1 MRWHKNRFFLAFA
14 LAFIALS
21 HAQATSGQT
30 ITAASCSESDVLA
43 ALSSAVSGDTVVIP
57 AGTCTWTTPEYYTA
71 PANLTIQGQT
81 VCTGSGAP
89 SQNDLSCADNT
100 VIVDGTNHGSDDDQ
114 PMWQITTNAAGAF
127 RITGITFGW
136 GGGQV
141 TDNGTL
147 QFIGG
152 SQQFRM
158 DHVHFSLITRIA
170 FIVSQQIAGVID
182 HIIIDG
188 IAPGSGF
195 RTNGGTATDLDGH
208 TNWAAPTA
216 LGTGSFV
223 YIENSIFNNASNDCF
238 QGGRWVVRY
247 NTFNNGA
254 TQTHATG
261 LSLGSRGCRA
271 WELYENQF
279 LSSSDSCT
287 VTASFNGSPSHSA
300 LLITEIGG
308 VAATNPLDAHSAM
321 NQDQPTLAANDIT
334 SGTSTTSH
342 NGDYIWGA
350 TVSPNASYG
359 TVSAGTGFTVSQPL
373 ASGETM
379 GEYRIQPTAGPV
391 SATFTDLADLYLH
404 VQTFMMDFASAGGSS
419 QPAFVQGT
427 TGLGFNAN
435 SVSATFSNNL
445 TNGDMIAVV
454 ASAEGAEATN
464 VTSSCSGSFT
474 QVDTVDNGV
483 LNATSSDWYALAN
496 YNGAATLP
504 PPSVPTGLMVTG
516 TTTSTVSLSWT
527 ASTGS
532 NGVAGYEIFRGADPI
547 ATTAGTSY
555 TDSGLTPN
563 TTYTYTVSAYGSSG
577 NTSNQSAT
585 ASATTLATPSA
596 IPPTVSI
603 SSPMNNAT
611 LSGTV
616 TVTASASD
624 TTGVTQVQLYLDGT
638 TLLATFTATPYT
650 YSWNTTSVTNAMHT
664 LTAEATDGV
673 GNNGSSA
680 AVGVTVNNTGGATGS
695 SPNSAQPVFFLSSGT
710 GVVWGNN
717 ASGGSYSNFVTI
729 HSLRR
734 DDGGGQ
740 HPEVAT
746 PNGWGYCGTS
756 FDGTGSNWDQKS
768 NTVTGYR
775 CLDQPGQ
782 GQGDLLSGD
791 VTTGNLTNTVTG
803 CTASASC
810 AWPQEALEPVYEWM
824 DSFSGSQ
831 PFWENYETDALIN
844 NSDYYL
850 WCNALSPSGCASY
863 NGTAGVGSGPLSA
876 RPATCTP
883 GVGYWATDQGNWN
896 QSGSGGQGELFVCG
910 PTVNTWALHY
920 EPYTYPHPLDTS
932 GGSGGTT
939 AQTITFNPLSPVTYG
954 VAPITLTATA
964 SSGLP
969 VSYTFTGPAT
979 LSGSTLTIT
988 GAGSVTVTAS
998 QAGNATYAAATPV
1011 QRILTV
1017 NKALLTVTANN
1028 AGMVYG
1034 QSLPSFTYTIT
1045 GFVNGDTSAVVSG
1058 TAAETTT
1065 ATSASPV
1072 GTYPITF
1079 STESLAAANYTF
1091 TYVNGTLTISSATP
1105 PPAFVQGTSTLGFNT
1120 NSDSATFTSNVT
1132 SGDMIAVMASAQ
1144 GAGITNVTSSC
1155 SGSFTQVDAVNSTA
1169 LNATSADWY
1178 ALATSTGSCT
1188 VTASLSGPAGHS
1200 ALFITEISG
1209 VAATNPLD
1217 AHSAMNQ
1224 DQPALAANA
1233 ITSGTSTTVHSG
1245 DYIWGATVSPNDS
1258 YGAVSAGTG
1267 FTLSQAL
1274 KGGETLGE
1282 YEIQSAAG
1290 PISATFTDT
1299 ADHYLH
1305 IQTFMMAFAP

>member
-1 MRWHKNRFFLAFA
+1 MPRHKNRFFLVFA
-14 LAFIALS
+14 LAFIAFAIIFPG
-21 HAQATSGQT
+21 HAWAGTGST

-43 ALSSAVSGDTVVIP
+43 ALNSAVSGDMVIIP
-57 AGTCTWTTPEYYTA
+57 SGTCTWTTPEYYTA
-71 PANLTIQGQT
+71 PANLTIEGQT
-81 VCTGSGAP
+81 VCSGSGAP

-100 VIVDGTNHGSDDDQ
+100 VIVDGTNHGSDNDQ

-127 RITGITFGW
+127 RITGLTFGW

-147 QFIGG
+147 EFTGS

-158 DHVHFSLITRIA
+158 DHVHFDLITRVA
-170 FIVSQQIAGVID
+170 FITFQQIAGVID
-182 HIIIDG
+182 HIVIDG
-188 IAPGSGF
+188 IPPGSGF
-195 RTNGGTATDLDGH
+195 RSNGGTSTDLEGH
-208 TNWAAPTA
+208 TDWAAPTA
-216 LGTGSFV
+216 LGSGNFV
-223 YIENSIFNNASNDCF
+223 YVENSIFNNASNDCF
-238 QGGRWVVRY
+238 QGGRWVIRY
-247 NTFNNGA
+247 NTFNDGGA
-254 TQTHATG
+254 QTHATG
-261 LSLGSRGCRA
+261 LTLGDRGCRA

-279 LSSSDSCT
+279 LSSTDSCT

-300 LLITEIGG
+300 LLITEISG
-308 VAATNPLDAHSAM
+308 VAETNPLDAHSAM
-321 NQDQPTLAANDIT
+321 NQDNPTLAANDIT
-334 SGTSTTSH
+334 SGASTTTH

-350 TVSPNASYG
+350 TVSPNSSYG
-359 TVSAGTGFTVSQPL
+359 TISAGTGFTLSQPL
-373 ASGETM
+373 VSGETA
-379 GEYRIQPTAGPV
+379 GEYGIQSVAGPI
-391 SATFTDLADLYLH
+391 SATFNDTTDLYLH
-404 VQTFMMDFASAGGSS
+404 IQTLMMAFAPAGGSS

-435 SVSATFSNNL
+435 SVSATFSNNA

-454 ASAEGAEATN
+454 ASAEGADPTN
-464 VTSSCSGSFT
+464 VTSSCSSSFT
-474 QVDTVDNGV
+474 QVDSVYNGV

-496 YNGAATLP
+496 YNGAATVP
-504 PPSVPTGLMVTG
+504 PPSVPTGLTVTG
-516 TTTSTVSLSWT
+516 TTTSTASLSWT
-527 ASTGS
+527 ASTDS
-532 NGVAGYEIFRGADPI
+532 NGVAGYEILRGGLPVG
-547 ATTAGTSY
+547 TTAGTSY
-555 TDSGLTPN
+555 TDTSLAPN
-563 TTYTYTVSAYGSSG
+563 TTYTYTTTAYDPLGNASNPSAS
-577 NTSNQSAT
+577 
-585 ASATTLATPSA
+585 ASATTLATPNSV
-596 IPPTVSI
+596 PPMVSI
-603 SSPMNNAT
+603 SSPANNAT
-611 LSGTV
+611 VSGTV
-616 TVTASASD
+616 TVTATATD
-624 TTGVTQVQLYLDGT
+624 KVGVTQVQIYLDGT
-638 TLLATFTATPYT
+638 TLFATFASTPYT
-650 YSWNTTSVTNAMHT
+650 YSWNTTSVANGIHT
-664 LTAEATDGV
+664 LTAEATDAV
-673 GNNGSSA
+673 GNNATSA
-680 AVGVTVNNTGGATGS
+680 AVTVTVNNASGGTTPPPTS
-695 SPNSAQPVFFLSSGT
+695 SVQPVFFMSSGT

-729 HSLRR
+729 HSMRR
-734 DDGGGQ
+734 DNGGGQ

-756 FDGTGSNWDQKS
+756 FNGTGSNWDQNS

-791 VTTGNLTNTVTG
+791 ISTGNLTNTVTG

-810 AWPQEALEPVYEWM
+810 AWPHEALEPVYEWM
-824 DSFSGSQ
+824 DSFTDPQ
-831 PFWENYETDALIN
+831 QFWNNYEPDALIN

-850 WCNALSPSGCASY
+850 WCNPSSASGCTSY
-863 NGTAGVGSGPLSA
+863 DGTAGVGSGPLSA

-939 AQTITFNPLSPVTYG
+939 AQTITFGVLSPVTYG

-1034 QSLPSFTYTIT
+1034 QSLPSFTYIIT

-1058 TAAETTT
+1058 TATETTT

-1091 TYVNGTLTISSATP
+1091 TYVNGTLT
-1105 PPAFVQGTSTLGFNT
+1105 
-1120 NSDSATFTSNVT
+1120 
-1132 SGDMIAVMASAQ
+1132 
-1144 GAGITNVTSSC
+1144 
-1155 SGSFTQVDAVNSTA
+1155 
-1169 LNATSADWY
+1169 
-1178 ALATSTGSCT
+1178 
-1188 VTASLSGPAGHS
+1188 
-1200 ALFITEISG
+1200 
-1209 VAATNPLD
+1209 
-1217 AHSAMNQ
+1217 
-1224 DQPALAANA
+1224 
-1233 ITSGTSTTVHSG
+1233 
-1245 DYIWGATVSPNDS
+1245 
-1258 YGAVSAGTG
+1258 
-1267 FTLSQAL
+1267 
-1274 KGGETLGE
+1274 
-1282 YEIQSAAG
+1282 
-1290 PISATFTDT
+1290 
-1299 ADHYLH
+1299 
-1305 IQTFMMAFAP
+1305 